1 MNTEKQNEV
10 INAVGADVPVLYS
23 GLNARITGCSPA
35 GKAAMARL
43 GEGVDEATLLQAAQK
58 ANTSAIQHATHCV
71 WLGTLAQ
78 GKKEYLDARGN
89 FADESAKG
97 DGFEAWAAS
106 ALDGVISLR
115 TLRRYMEISRAF
127 LIDLEAARGEVP
139 CTGEALLELI
149 QCWCGERKLAEIRRD
164 VRAEKE
170 RKELKASPDAEP
182 AEEEVP
188 EQDPDAARAEAMLRL
203 SKILDR
209 ALERDNELRNAFEQA
224 VPELNNAETTQYLEA
239 LAAHYSELHGFY
251 DRLAQKARQVG
262 ENAPHNV

>member
-1 MNTEKQNEV
+1 MNTGQNEI
-10 INAVGADVPVLYS
+10 INAVGADVPALYS

-43 GEGVDEATLLQAAQK
+43 GEGVDEAALLQAAQK
-58 ANTSAIQHATHCV
+58 ANASAIQHAAHCV
-71 WLGTLAQ
+71 WLGILAQ
-78 GKKEYLDARGN
+78 GRKEYLDARGGDPR
-89 FADESAKG
+89 AAKG

-115 TLRRYMEISRAF
+115 TLQRYMEISRAF

-209 ALERDNELRNAFEQA
+209 ALERDNELREAFEQA
-224 VPELNNAETTQYLEA
+224 APEMGNAETTQYLEA

-262 ENAPHNV
+262 ENVPHNA